1 MGLRAAVLIFLTVI
15 RLYEL
20 KKLAKENFSEP
31 ALSPLPVRLQYSHPP
46 LGERIA
52 NAFRCLRDRGLAY
65 TIRRIL
71 FGRQPD

>member
-46 LGERIA
+46 LSERIA
-52 NAFRCLRDRGLAY
+52 AIEKKQNEPAA
-65 TIRRIL
+65 
-71 FGRQPD
+71 